1 MAQQKPTLSADDWA
15 DAALDAMVDGG
26 LDGVAVEPLARKLGV
41 TKGSFYWHFANRDAL
56 IRASLERW
64 ASRETEQIIARAKGV
79 KQPRKRIQTV
89 FKAANGSEREGH
101 LYLAL
106 AAASRDPRVAHFVH
120 KVSQRRLDF
129 LSECYRALGLPTR
142 DARKWATFAYS
153 TFLGTLQL
161 RRDNPSA
168 LPPGAMFNEYLR
180 LLIET
185 LIPRSGE
192 QPPAANEQAA

>member
-1 MAQQKPTLSADDWA
+1 MS
-15 DAALDAMVDGG
+15 GRG
-26 LDGVAVEPLARKLGV
+26 R
-41 TKGSFYWHFANRDAL
+41 
-56 IRASLERW
+56 
-64 ASRETEQIIARAKGV
+64 GV
-79 KQPRKRIQTV
+79 KEARERFRAV
-89 FKAANGSEREGH
+89 LRAAKGSEREGC

-106 AAASRDPRVAHFVH
+106 AAGSRDPRVADFVR